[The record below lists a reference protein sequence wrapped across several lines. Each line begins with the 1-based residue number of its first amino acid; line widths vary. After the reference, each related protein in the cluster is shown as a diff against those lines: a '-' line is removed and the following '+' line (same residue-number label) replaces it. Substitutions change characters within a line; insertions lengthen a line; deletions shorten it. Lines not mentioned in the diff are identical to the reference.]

1 MGKGPEPEVG
11 ADGDEDMV
19 GDISAIQSGRGAERQ
34 AAPGQ
39 SKPEPAAARRPDA
52 FLGAPARAAEP
63 ESNVE
68 ANVEAGEA
76 QAMQAQIHGM
86 IRVPSLYLPRTF
98 PVPSLYLPCTFPV
111 PSLYTAMQAQIHG
124 MIRELG
130 SSAWALPSLPAGAEV
145 EDWVSAELERRVQA
159 ELATARAARG
169 AERAAARAEAVVVS
183 GEAVQR
189 SYAEIHQASS
199 PQRRGP
205 RPTGGGAG
213 ARDPTSPLASPSCH
227 DYTSASSP
235 LRESAKSAKSARGS
249 WPSASPAAKPSTP
262 PRAPPG
268 RSAAVGSASGSASR
282 PREVAA
288 EQGPTPDHWASRL
301 SESAVTSVP
310 RSSQS
315 AAAPR
320 SVGLA
325 ARPRPAPLEDRSEEG
340 AHFYQASP
348 S

>member
-76 QAMQAQIHGM
+76 Q
-86 IRVPSLYLPRTF
+86 
-98 PVPSLYLPCTFPV
+98 
-111 PSLYTAMQAQIHG
+111 AMQAQIHG

-310 RSSQS
+310 RSSKA

>member
-76 QAMQAQIHGM
+76 Q
-86 IRVPSLYLPRTF
+86 
-98 PVPSLYLPCTFPV
+98 
-111 PSLYTAMQAQIHG
+111 AMQAQIHG